1 MTFIRYKKFG
11 KKEYA
16 YEVTEFWD
24 KKIKRS
30 RQKSRYLGMVID
42 KKNKIFEKK
51 KINVLQEKL
60 ILDFGDSYALS
71 NFFESQEL
79 IKIVKR
85 IFNEYW
91 QELIALITYRLCY
104 PSAMMYAN
112 EWINGNYA
120 KLIYPRAD
128 ISSQRI
134 SGFLKWLGDENL
146 ERKFFREYLSKF
158 SHSHKGIII
167 DGTSLP
173 NQIHMPMTAWGLSGE
188 EIDKQ
193 IRFLLVVDKESS
205 NPLYF
210 RALPGNIVD
219 VSTLKNTIMELRK
232 YDVKNSFV
240 YLDAGFFSEDN
251 IKDMYGNEINFI
263 TRLPAERIIYKQ
275 LIKEEARNLETRGN
289 LTRYGKRV
297 LFIKQKEIELFGRR
311 IFAHIVQDPQRKGRE
326 TNRLGINLIDEKD
339 DNDDFEY
346 DLMSRGIM
354 ILISSFAIP
363 KEDIVPAYYV
373 RQTAEKMFGFSKDD
387 LNILPLRVHTEEG
400 LRGFLFLQFLSLILF
415 VQLKKNI
422 GKKHTVEEVLLT
434 FRNLKCKLYE
444 KELIIN
450 EPTRQQKDLAKL
462 LGFILPKNLG
472 I

>member
-1 MTFIRYKKFG
+1 MAQVFW
-11 KKEYA
+11 
-16 YEVTEFWD
+16 EVSD
-24 KKIKRS
+24 
-30 RQKSRYLGMVID
+30 
-42 KKNKIFEKK
+42 N
-51 KINVLQEKL
+51 
-60 ILDFGDSYALS
+60 
-71 NFFESQEL
+71 
-79 IKIVKR
+79 
-85 IFNEYW
+85 
-91 QELIALITYRLCY
+91 
-104 PSAMMYAN
+104 
-112 EWINGNYA
+112 
-120 KLIYPRAD
+120 
-128 ISSQRI
+128 
-134 SGFLKWLGDENL
+134 
-146 ERKFFREYLSKF
+146 
-158 SHSHKGIII
+158 GIII

-173 NQIHMPMTAWGLSGE
+173 NQIHMPMTTWGLCGE

-205 NPLYF
+205 EPLYY

-219 VSTLKNTIMELRK
+219 VSTLKNTIMELKK

-251 IKDMYGNEINFI
+251 IKDMYGSEINFL

-275 LIKEEARNLETRGN
+275 LIKEESRNLETRNN

-297 LFIKQKEIELFGRR
+297 LFIKQKEIELFGRM
-311 IFAHIVQDPQRKGRE
+311 IFAHIVLDPQRKGRE
-326 TNRLGINLIDEKD
+326 INRIGINLIDEKE

-346 DLMSRGIM
+346 DLMCRGIM
-354 ILISSFAIP
+354 ILISSFEIS
-363 KEDIVPAYYV
+363 KEEVVPAYYI

-415 VQLKKNI
+415 VQLKKCI

-434 FRNLKCKLYE
+434 FRNLKCKVYE

-450 EPTRQQKDLAKL
+450 ESTRQQKDLAKL